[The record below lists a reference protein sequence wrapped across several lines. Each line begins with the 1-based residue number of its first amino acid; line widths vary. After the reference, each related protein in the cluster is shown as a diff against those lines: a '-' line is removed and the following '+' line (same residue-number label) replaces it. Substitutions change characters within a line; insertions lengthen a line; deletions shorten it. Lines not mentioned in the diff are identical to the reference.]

1 MSKQLDKE
9 ILMEISGNRVS
20 EKIKNDYKVR
30 EFKVN
35 INFNTYGCLTK
46 EELEDKLNDILRE
59 NIVGGIF
66 PNSDSKSFTIKE
78 SK

>member
-1 MSKQLDKE
+1 MSK
-9 ILMEISGNRVS
+9 
-20 EKIKNDYKVR
+20 EKAKDYTVR
-30 EFKVN
+30 EFEVN

-66 PNSDSKSFTIKE
+66 PNSDSKSFTIKAKANLKE
-78 SK
+78 ITKGK